1 MFRRVLPAL
10 AAIAAGA
17 ALAAQ
22 MPTERAVGWDRA
34 RAEIAKY
41 RATLDN
47 SGLVEVDARIS
58 PRVDGQDLQALC
70 RARTEAV
77 SAAREHGESVLAALP
92 AGDDPITNEKRANA
106 YRQLGAVA
114 SAQGDMVTARR
125 HFTAAR
131 DALAAYKA
139 DYPDLARRWSLFDE
153 AVGVAAMRQGEIDN
167 CLVMTSSDRCL
178 FPLREGGRRDVSIA
192 DADIARAARL

>member
-1 MFRRVLPAL
+1 MSRPRVPAL
-10 AAIAAGA
+10 SLLVALYGG
-17 ALAAQ
+17 LAAAQ
-22 MPTERAVGWDRA
+22 VGTDRAVGWERA

-58 PRVDGQDLQALC
+58 PRVDADDLQALC
-70 RARTEAV
+70 RARTDAV
-77 SAAREHGESVLAALP
+77 TAAREHGESLLAALP
-92 AGDDPITNEKRANA
+92 PGDDPITNEKRANA

-131 DALAAYKA
+131 DALGH
-139 DYPDLARRWSLFDE
+139 R
-153 AVGVAAMRQGEIDN
+153 
-167 CLVMTSSDRCL
+167 
-178 FPLREGGRRDVSIA
+178 GRR
-192 DADIARAARL
+192 